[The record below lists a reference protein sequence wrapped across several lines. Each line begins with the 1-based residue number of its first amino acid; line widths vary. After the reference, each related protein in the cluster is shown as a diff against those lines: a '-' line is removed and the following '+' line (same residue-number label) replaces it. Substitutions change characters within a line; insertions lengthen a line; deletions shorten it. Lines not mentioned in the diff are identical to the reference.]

1 MTKNLYGIDETATVT
16 SAAEGDEYAA
26 MITSH
31 DRPVRFERKEY
42 NATDIGCQTLLC
54 LTCPLHFLPV
64 IPGFMGT
71 KRIIMDEEEVV
82 AQIECGSCYSINT
95 RRPYGELGSVDKV
108 QYLCC
113 TGVSS
118 ELSKKMPIFIGWG
131 CEDERVAEIVA
142 ELKKRM
148 KARGD
153 TGQIQ
158 KAELALQEIRALREE
173 NQLLRED
180 MKALL
185 DHFNIEIPSERAARQ
200 PSSSEEMDRV

>member
-1 MTKNLYGIDETATVT
+1 MNKTKTLNGIDEIATT
-16 SAAEGDEYAA
+16 ISSTNGDEYAA

-31 DRPVRFERKEY
+31 DSPVRFERKEY
-42 NATDIGCQTLLC
+42 DATDTGCQTFLC
-54 LTCPLHFLPV
+54 LTCPVHFLPLF
-64 IPGFMGT
+64 PGFMGT
-71 KRIIMDEEEVV
+71 KRIILDEEEAV
-82 AQIECGSCYSINT
+82 AQIECACYNINT

-118 ELSKKMPIFIGWG
+118 ELSKNMPIFIGWG
-131 CEDERVAEIVA
+131 CEDETVSEIVA

-158 KAELALQEIRALREE
+158 KAELALQEIRALRKE

-185 DHFNIEIPSERAARQ
+185 AHFNVPAA
-200 PSSSEEMDRV
+200 SEEMERV

>member
-1 MTKNLYGIDETATVT
+1 
-16 SAAEGDEYAA
+16 
-26 MITSH
+26 
-31 DRPVRFERKEY
+31 
-42 NATDIGCQTLLC
+42 
-54 LTCPLHFLPV
+54 
-64 IPGFMGT
+64 MGT
-71 KRIIMDEEEVV
+71 KRIILDEEEAV
-82 AQIECGSCYSINT
+82 AQVECTPFYKINT

-118 ELSKKMPIFIGWG
+118 ELSKNFPIFIGWG
-131 CEDERVAEIVA
+131 CDDEQVSEIVA
-142 ELKKRM
+142 ELKLRM

-173 NQLLRED
+173 NRLLRED

-185 DHFNIEIPSERAARQ
+185 NHFNIAVPTDNGASQ
-200 PSSSEEMDRV
+200 PSASEEMERL

>member
-1 MTKNLYGIDETATVT
+1 
-16 SAAEGDEYAA
+16 
-26 MITSH
+26 
-31 DRPVRFERKEY
+31 
-42 NATDIGCQTLLC
+42 
-54 LTCPLHFLPV
+54 
-64 IPGFMGT
+64 MGT
-71 KRIIMDEEEVV
+71 KRIILDEEEAV
-82 AQIECGSCYSINT
+82 AQIECASCYNINT

-118 ELSKKMPIFIGWG
+118 ELSKNMPIFIGWG
-131 CEDERVAEIVA
+131 CEDEKVSEIVA

-158 KAELALQEIRALREE
+158 KAEIALQEIRALREE
-173 NQLLRED
+173 NRLLRED

-185 DHFNIEIPSERAARQ
+185 DHFHIAAPSDKAGAHQ
-200 PSSSEEMDRV
+200 PSASQEMERK